1 MRELNEVEI
10 KAVSGGNM
18 LFAGFLSIA
27 GAYCGG
33 QMIGSQVYATITDS
47 FGMSTGEAAYRTFN
61 S

>member
-18 LFAGFLSIA
+18 FFASALSIA
-27 GAYCGG
+27 GAYYGG

-47 FGMSTGEAAYRTFN
+47 FSMSAGEAAYRAFN

>member
-18 LFAGFLSIA
+18 LFAGILSIA
-27 GAYCGG
+27 GAYYGG
-33 QMIGSQVYATITDS
+33 RSIGGSIYGSITNS
-47 FGMSTGEAAYRTFN
+47 FGMSPGEAAYRTFN